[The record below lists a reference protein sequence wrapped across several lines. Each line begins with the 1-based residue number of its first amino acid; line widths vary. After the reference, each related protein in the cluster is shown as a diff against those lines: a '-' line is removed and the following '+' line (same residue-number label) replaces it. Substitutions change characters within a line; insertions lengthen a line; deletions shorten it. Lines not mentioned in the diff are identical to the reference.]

1 MEQIQEFFGGIGS
14 VFSSDNLGSTVD
26 PYFSVSSVKDLINII
41 IPHFER
47 YYLLTKKAED
57 FLLLKI
63 IVELINNKAHLSIE
77 GLHQIINIK
86 ASMNLGL
93 SNIQNSEFNNIIPVS
108 RPVIQCENIPDP
120 HWITGFV
127 NGEGTFD
134 VKIYSSKTL
143 TGYAVQL
150 RFRIPQHERDT
161 KLIELLIKYFA
172 SGRIEKHSKFPA
184 VTLVITKF
192 SIIYE
197 KIIPFF
203 ELYTLTGQKKLDF
216 LDWCKISKLI
226 SEGSHLTIKGLKL
239 IREIKEGMNKGR
251 KK

>member
-1 MEQIQEFFGGIGS
+1 MVQIQEFFGGIGS
-14 VFSSDNLGSTVD
+14 VFKSGNLA
-26 PYFSVSSVKDLINII
+26 YFTVSSVKDLINVI
-41 IPHFER
+41 IPHFKK
-47 YYLLTKKAED
+47 YNLLTKKGED
-57 FLLLKI
+57 FKLFI
-63 IVELINNKAHLSIE
+63 NIVELINNKAHLSIE
-77 GLHQIINIK
+77 GLHQIINVK
-86 ASMNLGL
+86 ASMNLGI
-93 SNIQNSEFNNIIPVS
+93 SNIQQSEFNNIIPVS
-108 RPVIQCENIPDP
+108 RPVIECENIPDP
-120 HWITGFV
+120 YWITGFV
-127 NGEGTFD
+127 NGEGSFD
-134 VKIYSSKTL
+134 VKIYRSKTK

-203 ELYTLTGQKKLDF
+203 YVYTLHGKKKLDF
-216 LDWCKISKLI
+216 LDWCKTAKLI
-226 SEGSHLTIKGLKL
+226 SERSHLTIEGLKL
-239 IREIKEGMNKGR
+239 IRDIKEGMNKGR